1 MRKFIIAILLLLG
14 FLFVFFRI
22 AEIQS
27 IGATLERGDWWFLVL
42 AFAIEGVWVLNLG
55 ASFRSIYHAIGIEE
69 KIGILSL
76 IVGAAN
82 FINTVAPSGGV
93 GGLAIFM
100 SEARRRNY
108 SPGKAA
114 VGGVL
119 FLLFDYLGLIAIVL
133 VGIIILVRRDDLTT
147 VEILASL
154 ALMGLAALFAFLLKL
169 GMQSAEALGNALA
182 RMGRFINRILKPVLH
197 REYVSE
203 EKAREFA
210 LEAAEGLQRMRRNP
224 KSVIMPLIL
233 AVTNKIWLILI
244 LTLTFLAF
252 RVPLSPGTIVACF
265 SIGYLFVIIS
275 PTPSGL
281 GFVEGALTL
290 AMTSMYV
297 SLEDAALI
305 TLSYRGITFWIP
317 MLYGMVSLR
326 MLEKVGIK
334 PNNHS
339 DNQIEFLP
347 ESKNDSGNGFIKSFR
362 KHIFRKRTSE
372 G

>member
-1 MRKFIIAILLLLG
+1 MQFMRKFIIALLLLLG

-22 AEIQS
+22 AELQS
-27 IGATLERGDWWFLVL
+27 IGTTLEQGDWWFLGL
-42 AFAIEGVWVLNLG
+42 AFVVEGVWALNLG
-55 ASFRSIYHAIGIEE
+55 ASFKTIYRAIGIEE

-82 FINTVAPSGGV
+82 FINTVAPSAGV
-93 GGLAIFM
+93 GGIAIFM

-119 FLLFDYLGLIAIVL
+119 FLLFDYLGLIAILL
-133 VGIIILVRRDDLTT
+133 VGIIILVRRNDLTL
-147 VEILASL
+147 VEILASAALIGL
-154 ALMGLAALFAFLLKL
+154 ALLFAFLLKL

-182 RMGRFINRILKPVLH
+182 WIARLINRIARPIVH

-203 EKAREFA
+203 DGAREFA
-210 LEAAEGLQRMRRNP
+210 LEAAEGLEKMRQDP
-224 KSVIMPLIL
+224 KSVIMPLFL
-233 AVTNKIWLILI
+233 ALTNKAWLIII

-252 RVPLSPGTIVACF
+252 RVPLSAGTIIACF

-290 AMTSMYV
+290 AMTSMYI

-334 PNNHS
+334 PNNNNHAE
-339 DNQIEFLP
+339 ILP
-347 ESKNDSGNGFIKSFR
+347 EGPDNSSRS
-362 KHIFRKRTSE
+362 IFRLFKKHTPE
-372 G
+372 P